1 MLEVRPVTNTLLI
14 GLDGATFTIVE
25 PLMEN
30 GVMPFLKNFIASGVR
45 GQILSTSPPVTPPA
59 WTSIMTGC
67 NPGRHGL
74 IDFVRCEERG
84 GEMYF
89 TLYNGRDIQCETIW
103 SIACR
108 HNKRA
113 IALNFPM
120 TYPHPP
126 ISGYIVPGLVSWKYL
141 KMAVQPQELYEKL
154 KAIPGFSYKA
164 MAWDWEKGKKVVYG
178 VDPEEYESWVRLQ
191 IERERNWFEAAK
203 YLMRNDPCELT
214 AMLWDGPDKLMHIC
228 WRFLDPAW
236 LPENPTPWETKIRE
250 LCLDYFRRVD
260 TYLEELVTLAGLE
273 ARTFIVSDH
282 GFGPSTEILYIN
294 VWLEE
299 QGYLRWRATPSDVSG
314 ENWKRRLR
322 SNFVLLD
329 WEKTT
334 AYAPTS
340 SRNGIHIRTAQGPGS
355 SGVPI
360 RDYESFRN
368 QLIDKI
374 YGIVD
379 PQTGERIVKRVLKRE
394 ETHLGAQRNQAPD
407 LTLELRDYGFVS
419 IRNSPP
425 ALQIRPEVTGTHQP
439 NGVFLA
445 NGTGIRNGADITPIS
460 VLDVAGILLHSLGL
474 PVPHDLEGVVPEQ
487 MFESSWMETNP
498 VRIGGATH
506 FPKMTSESQPEDD
519 IIFERLK
526 NLGYVE

>member
-1 MLEVRPVTNTLLI
+1 MTTTLLI
-14 GLDGATFTIVE
+14 GLDGATFTVLE

-45 GQILSTSPPVTPPA
+45 GQILSTCPPVTPPA

-67 NPGRHGL
+67 NPGRHGVV
-74 IDFVRCEERG
+74 DFVRCEERS

-89 TLYNGRDIQCETIW
+89 TLYNGRDIRCETIW
-103 SIACR
+103 SIASR

-141 KMAVQPQELYEKL
+141 KMAVQPPELYDKL
-154 KAIPGFSYKA
+154 KAIPDFSYKA

-178 VDPEEYESWVRLQ
+178 VEPEEYESWVRLQ
-191 IERERNWFEAAK
+191 IERERNWFETAK

-214 AMLWDGPDKLMHIC
+214 AVLWDGPDKLMHIC
-228 WRFLDPAW
+228 WRLLDPAW
-236 LPENPTPWETKIRE
+236 LPETPTLWEAQIRE
-250 LCLDYFRRVD
+250 LCLDYFRGVD
-260 TYLEELVTLAGLE
+260 SYLEELVTLAGPG

-294 VWLEE
+294 VWLEQ
-299 QGYLRWRATPSDVSG
+299 QGYLHWRTAPSDASG
-314 ENWKRRLR
+314 ETWKRRLR

-340 SRNGIHIRTAQGPGS
+340 SRNGIHIRTAAAPGL

-360 RDYESFRN
+360 RDYELFRN
-368 QLIDKI
+368 ELIDKL

-379 PQTGERIVKRVLKRE
+379 PHTGERFVKRVLKRE
-394 ETHLGAQRNQAPD
+394 ETHLGVQRNQAPD

-419 IRNSPP
+419 IRNIPP

-439 NGVFLA
+439 NGIFLA
-445 NGTGIRNGADITPIS
+445 NGTGIRNGADIAPVS

-474 PVPHDLEGVVPEQ
+474 PIPHDLEGVLPEP
-487 MFESSWMETNP
+487 MFEPSWLQANP
-498 VRIGGATH
+498 VHIGGATH
-506 FPKMTSESQPEDD
+506 PPITTFESQVEDE